1 MDNNQGQNNLE
12 ELKENDANHTSEKN
26 EISLEDSAENLNSN
40 KIKAFFTKSDNKI
53 NIERIFL
60 IFSSIGFFIFL
71 FLYLNTLG
79 LFSNVLKSSSYKGE
93 KVTVDLYAMSQ
104 CPYGVQAMDT
114 MDTVFASMGEVI
126 DYNINYIVNEDA
138 DGNLTSLHG
147 EPEVK
152 GNIVQLCAK
161 KYAEENYLRIIS
173 CMNESYSDIPDNW
186 ESCANSA
193 SLTKEVIDIEGIKT
207 CYEGEEG
214 EELLR
219 ENMKKAN
226 DLQVAASPT
235 FYINGEKYQ
244 SARDEVSIKRFL
256 CSEIDYE
263 YKACFDI
270 PTCVVDSDCNAE
282 PNKIGKCVTEDGE
295 ASCEYYDA
303 ETIDLVIL
311 NDERCEECAFADDVV
326 ASLSQIFK
334 GLNIEKVDYNT
345 EEGKKIFEE
354 SSLEFLPAFLFSK
367 NVENGEG
374 YENVQNFLYEKGIYL
389 ELAVGSDFNP
399 ALEICDNSIDDTG
412 NALVDCKD
420 PDCSSA
426 LVCRQEIAKKL
437 DLFTMSDC
445 PYGTQ
450 AVDSLKEITD
460 NFKNDNIDL
469 NINYIGDSY
478 TEEEFN
484 NLNDSAK
491 GMCEQR
497 SNGKY
502 YCSLHGG
509 YEVEEDIRSL
519 CVNNYYPD
527 KFLEYVWCRND
538 QGIKD
543 GDYTKCFTE
552 RMNVATI
559 DNCVSSAEG
568 IYLFEQNT
576 QIAKDLNIGASPT
589 WLVNNKYQES
599 GIAPDAIKQ
608 SFCKYNL
615 NIESCENE
623 LTASSVVPNDA
634 SCD

>member
-1 MDNNQGQNNLE
+1 MDNNENKNNLE
-12 ELKENDANHTSEKN
+12 ELKENDVNHTSETN
-26 EISLEDSAENLNSN
+26 DTSHEESTENLNSN
-40 KIKAFFTKSDNKI
+40 KIKNFFTKSDNKI

-60 IFSSIGFFIFL
+60 IFSSLGFFVFL
-71 FLYLNTLG
+71 FLYLNTIG
-79 LFSNVLKSSSYKGE
+79 LFANVLKSSSYKGE
-93 KVTVDLYAMSQ
+93 KITIDLYAMSQ

-114 MDTVFASMGEVI
+114 MDAVITTMGEVI
-126 DYNINYIVNEDA
+126 EYNINYIVNEDSE
-138 DGNLTSLHG
+138 GNLTSLHG
-147 EPEVK
+147 DPEVQ
-152 GNIVQLCAK
+152 GDIVQLCVK

-173 CMNESYSDIPDNW
+173 CMNESSSDIPDNW
-186 ESCANSA
+186 EGCANSA
-193 SLTKEVIDIEGIKT
+193 SLTKSITNIDGIKA

-214 EELLR
+214 KELLK

-226 DLQVAASPT
+226 ELQVAASPT

-256 CSEIDYE
+256 CSELDYKYE
-263 YKACFDI
+263 ACFDI
-270 PTCVVDSDCNAE
+270 PTCVIDSDCTAE
-282 PNKIGKCVTEDGE
+282 SNKIGKCVLEDGE
-295 ASCEYYDA
+295 SSCEYYDA

-311 NDERCEECAFADDVV
+311 NDERCEDCVFADDVV
-326 ASLSQIFK
+326 TSLGEIFK
-334 GLNIEKVDYNT
+334 GLNIKKVDYNT

-354 SSLEFLPAFLFSK
+354 SNLEFLPAFLFSK

-374 YENVQNFLYEKGIYL
+374 YDNVKNYLYEKGIYL

-399 ALEICDNSIDDTG
+399 SLEICDNSIDDTG
-412 NALVDCKD
+412 NGLVDCKD
-420 PDCSSA
+420 SDCSSA
-426 LVCRQEIAKKL
+426 LVCRQEIVKKL
-437 DLFTMSDC
+437 DLFSMSDC
-445 PYGTQ
+445 PYGVQ
-450 AVDSLKEITD
+450 AMDALKEVVE
-460 NFKNDNIDL
+460 NFKNDDFNL

-491 GMCEQR
+491 AMCEQR

-527 KFLEYVWCRND
+527 KFLEYIWCRNE

-543 GDYTKCFTE
+543 GDYTQCFNK
-552 RMNVATI
+552 RMDVAI
-559 DNCVSSAEG
+559 VDKCVSSAEG

-589 WLVNNKYQES
+589 WLVNNKYQAS
-599 GIAPDAIKQ
+599 GIASDIIKQ
-608 SFCKYNL
+608 AFCKYNS
-615 NIESCENE
+615 NIESCEND
-623 LTASSVVPNDA
+623 LSSSNISNDA
-634 SCD
+634 SCS